1 MSNNTINLL
10 LIVGVILVGYFLL
23 IRPQQK
29 RMRQHVE
36 LLNRLHHGDEVITQS
51 GIYGTVTALEDDTV
65 LIEISEG
72 VEIRILKNSIARTIV
87 ASEEEPEEGEE
98 LAEGTEVKEEG
109 PEEGAAAPET
119 VEEEKAEAEAESGK
133 DEAEAESVEATDTK
147 AAKPSGKGRGKGKSK
162 GEPEV

>member
-1 MSNNTINLL
+1 MSNNAINLL

-29 RMRQHVE
+29 RMRAHME
-36 LLNRLHHGDEVITQS
+36 LLNRLHSGDEVITQS

-87 ASEEEPEEGEE
+87 AAEEEPEDEEEPVEESEEEPEEEAASEE
-98 LAEGTEVKEEG
+98 HETAEE
-109 PEEGAAAPET
+109 PEESQETEESEAEKAEEARGAAAP
-119 VEEEKAEAEAESGK
+119 KP
-133 DEAEAESVEATDTK
+133 
-147 AAKPSGKGRGKGKSK
+147 AARSKGKGRGKGGAK
-162 GEPEV
+162 EA

>member
-29 RMRQHVE
+29 RMRAHME
-36 LLNRLHHGDEVITQS
+36 LLNRLHHGDEVVTQS

-87 ASEEEPEEGEE
+87 PAEEEPEDEEERAEDTEAKEEEPEEETAPEE
-98 LAEGTEVKEEG
+98 SAEAGKAEGSEEAARA
-109 PEEGAAAPET
+109 GAA
-119 VEEEKAEAEAESGK
+119 KQ
-133 DEAEAESVEATDTK
+133 
-147 AAKPSGKGRGKGKSK
+147 SGKGKGAKK
-162 GEPEV
+162 N